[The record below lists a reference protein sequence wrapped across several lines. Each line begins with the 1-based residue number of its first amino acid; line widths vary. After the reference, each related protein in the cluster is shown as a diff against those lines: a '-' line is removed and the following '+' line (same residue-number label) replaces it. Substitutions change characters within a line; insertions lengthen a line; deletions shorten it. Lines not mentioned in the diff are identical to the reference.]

1 MNEESLVELREF
13 PLDKTSADHVNNP
26 ELDFFAGNVEAAGD
40 HVVGKFAVRG
50 RGGQGGEGQE
60 ADFAE
65 GGRVVDSCNPFTKI
79 RCRKKRERVRE
90 NKPLSSTQPSC
101 SSLNSS

>member
-65 GGRVVDSCNPFTKI
+65 GGRVVDSCNPFAKI
-79 RCRKKRERVRE
+79 RYRKRKKKGNESGKTNRCRR
-90 NKPLSSTQPSC
+90 PSRHARR
-101 SSLNSS
+101 